1 MTFYVQ
7 HVRLRNVKKIIQ
19 EEKIMKS
26 RYRIKEFR
34 EAMNLSQEEL
44 AIKANVSRTTISNLE
59 TGKATEASTVTLR
72 RIAEALEKK
81 PNEIFLS

>member
-1 MTFYVQ
+1 
-7 HVRLRNVKKIIQ
+7 
-19 EEKIMKS
+19 MKS

-81 PNEIFLS
+81 PNEIFLSQLSNMLDENNNLQLKRENKE

>member
-1 MTFYVQ
+1 MYK
-7 HVRLRNVKKIIQ
+7 HVRLRDVKKIIQ

>member
-1 MTFYVQ
+1 
-7 HVRLRNVKKIIQ
+7 
-19 EEKIMKS
+19 MKS
-26 RYRIKEFR
+26 WYRIKEFR

-44 AIKANVSRTTISNLE
+44 AVKANVSRTTISNLE